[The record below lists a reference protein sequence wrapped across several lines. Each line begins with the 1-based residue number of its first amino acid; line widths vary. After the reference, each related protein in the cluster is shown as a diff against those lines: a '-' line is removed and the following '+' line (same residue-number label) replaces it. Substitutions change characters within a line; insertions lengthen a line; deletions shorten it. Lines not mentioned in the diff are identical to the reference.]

1 MKYAYWTSRVSKESL
16 ASSDI
21 ASFRAIL
28 DGVEYVVPYQS
39 GEALLDCMLD
49 ADLDPAFMCQ
59 EAHCGTCMV
68 VKLEGEVTMRKN
80 EVLSKRDLEQGY
92 VLLCQSIPLSDD
104 VWVDCD
110 V

>member
-1 MKYAYWTSRVSKESL
+1 MSAEPL
-16 ASSDI
+16 ATPDI
-21 ASFRAIL
+21 SSFRATL
-28 DGVEYVVPYQS
+28 DGVEHVVPYQP
-39 GEALLDCMLD
+39 GEALLDCMLN

-68 VKLEGEVTMRKN
+68 VKLQGEVEMRKN
-80 EVLSKRDLEQGY
+80 DVLSRRDLDRDY
-92 VLLCQSIPLSDD
+92 VLLCQSIPLSAD

>member
-1 MKYAYWTSRVSKESL
+1 MNAEPH
-16 ASSDI
+16 ASNDVN
-21 ASFRAIL
+21 SFRATL
-28 DGVEYVVPYQS
+28 DGVLHVVPYQP

-68 VKLEGEVTMRKN
+68 VKLEGDVAMRKN
-80 EVLSKRDLEQGY
+80 DVLSKRDLEQGY